1 MAETRGARL
10 ISVVVPTRDRP
21 GQLERCL
28 VALDGQTARD
38 YLEIIVVDDGSANRA
53 AIEEV
58 VSGRPHVRLVR
69 RAGAGP
75 AAARNSGVQAARG
88 AYICFTD
95 DDCEPRPNWAERL
108 AGSLV
113 DGEAA
118 VAGVTVN
125 GSPEN
130 PFTEAS
136 EVISAALSSPP
147 QNGGEGLAFAPS
159 NNLGCRADVL
169 AAIPFDEAY
178 PVAAGE
184 DRDWCARLRAAGHV
198 LVREPEAV
206 VVHRQQLG
214 FGDFWKQQVRYG
226 RGAFRFRSGIGAGWL
241 QRPTFYTRL
250 VQRGFSRGVRT
261 GLLVGVA
268 QVATASGFVA
278 EWKASRARSATGRA
292 P

>member
-1 MAETRGARL
+1 MAETGGARL

-21 GQLERCL
+21 EQLERCL
-28 VALDGQTARD
+28 AALEGQTAFD
-38 YLEIIVVDDGSANRA
+38 SLEIVVVDDGSANRA
-53 AIEEV
+53 AVEEV
-58 VSGRPHVRLVR
+58 VKGRPHVRLVGQ
-69 RAGAGP
+69 AGVGP
-75 AAARNSGVQAARG
+75 AAARNSGVHAARG

-95 DDCEPRPNWAERL
+95 DDCEPRPDWVERL
-108 AGSLV
+108 AGTLHV
-113 DGEAA
+113 GEAA

-125 GSPEN
+125 GSPQN

-136 EVISAALSSPP
+136 ELIAAALSSPP
-147 QNGGEGLAFAPS
+147 ESGDQGLAFAPS
-159 NNLGCRADVL
+159 NNLGCRADLL

-214 FGDFWKQQVRYG
+214 FSDFWRQQVRYG
-226 RGAFRFRSGIGAGWL
+226 RGAFRFRSGIGSRSL
-241 QRPTFYTRL
+241 ERPTFYTRL
-250 VQRGFSRGVRT
+250 VQRGFRRGVRT

-268 QVATASGFVA
+268 QVATASGFIA
-278 EWKASRARSATGRA
+278 EWRASRARSAARRA